1 MGTILSILDVII
13 LLLLALAV
21 LRRIWKEQE
30 HGSGSFLLTICVA
43 AALIVLVLVSLA
55 AFQGL
60 LGVSSS
66 LMQGIFLLI
75 LLVMAALIRSSWT
88 GKPAS

>member
-1 MGTILSILDVII
+1 MGTILSILDFIVI
-13 LLLLALAV
+13 LLLALAV
-21 LRRIWKEQE
+21 LRRIWNEQQQ
-30 HGSGSFLLTICVA
+30 GSGSLVLTICVA

-55 AFQGL
+55 AYQGL
-60 LGVSSS
+60 VGVSSS

-75 LLVMAALIRSSWT
+75 LLVMAVLIRSSWT